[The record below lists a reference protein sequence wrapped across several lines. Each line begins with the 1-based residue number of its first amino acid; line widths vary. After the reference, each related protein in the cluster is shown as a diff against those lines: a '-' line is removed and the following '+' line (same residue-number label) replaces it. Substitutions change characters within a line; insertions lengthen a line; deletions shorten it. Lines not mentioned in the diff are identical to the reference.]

1 MKEEKYYL
9 DLDKYEHGVIIKSL
23 SDFRNDLIE
32 ENRSTDIV
40 DELILKTADAP
51 KKKFKVIEKVVQNE
65 AR

>member
-23 SDFRNDLIE
+23 NTLRNDLIE
-32 ENRSTDIV
+32 EDRSTDIV

-51 KKKFKVIEKVVQNE
+51 KKKFKVIEKSVPNE
-65 AR
+65 TR